1 MHPPCLSLV
10 SYFYFRIIGGKQNLK
25 FRHLCNI
32 LQIIEYFTQ
41 PWKVGISWSPFR
53 TRSRNWEELSHRVS
67 SGRVSGRFSAE
78 QASHGHGPRSGLLPP
93 RMHLCQV
100 LLLFVDPELWAGSV
114 LQEQSLGIAF
124 CSDATV
130 TSTHF
135 LQMLHALGS
144 PKFLAGYSLRVLYFV
159 CTANFPFGKVTF

>member
-25 FRHLCNI
+25 FPHLCNI

-41 PWKVGISWSPFR
+41 SWKVGISWSLFR
-53 TRSRNWEELSHRVS
+53 MRSRNWEELSHRVS

-78 QASHGHGPRSGLLPP
+78 QASMAMVPG
-93 RMHLCQV
+93 
-100 LLLFVDPELWAGSV
+100 AGSY
-114 LQEQSLGIAF
+114 LPECICARFSFCLLTQSYGQTLSSKNREGITF

-144 PKFLAGYSLRVLYFV
+144 PKFFAGYSLRVLYCA